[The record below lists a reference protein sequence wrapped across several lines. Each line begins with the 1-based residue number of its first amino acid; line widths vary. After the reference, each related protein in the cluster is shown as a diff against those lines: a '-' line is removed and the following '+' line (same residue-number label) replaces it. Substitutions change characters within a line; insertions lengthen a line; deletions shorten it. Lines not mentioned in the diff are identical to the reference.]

1 MKLGIIGGSGL
12 EKIDHIEPVGM
23 HEIDTPFGKPSA
35 PILEGVIGGNTLYFL
50 PRHGKG
56 HTIMPS
62 ELNHRANI
70 YALKTLGVTHI
81 LSISAVGSLQ
91 EQYVPRDV
99 VIIDQFYDR
108 TKSSASHS
116 FFGDGVVAHIAFAH
130 PICPCMAS
138 LAVNAAQKA
147 LSELPESGGRR
158 SMVHRKGTYV
168 NMEGPA
174 FSTAAESK
182 CYHSL
187 GFDVIGMTNLPEA
200 KLAREAEI
208 CYSTVAMVT
217 DYDSWHDEHDHVTVS
232 MIIDNFIANV
242 ALAKKIII
250 HFADSFGSVGRTC
263 SCSKALEGAVIT
275 APEMIRPD
283 LKTKLAPI
291 IGRYI
296 R

>member
-23 HEIDTPFGKPSA
+23 HEVDTPFGKPSA
-35 PILEGVIGGNTLYFL
+35 PILEGVIGGTTLFFL

-116 FFGDGVVAHIAFAH
+116 FFGDGIVAHIAFAH

-147 LSELPESGGRR
+147 LAELPESGGRR
-158 SMVHRKGTYV
+158 SMVHHRGTYV

-174 FSTAAESK
+174 FSTAAEPPSTIRSASETRLSPDWPPDWA
-182 CYHSL
+182 SL
-187 GFDVIGMTNLPEA
+187 NSFCTFS
-200 KLAREAEI
+200 
-208 CYSTVAMVT
+208 ST
-217 DYDSWHDEHDHVTVS
+217 SSVS
-232 MIIDNFIANV
+232 ASS
-242 ALAKKIII
+242 AGCR
-250 HFADSFGSVGRTC
+250 STC
-263 SCSKALEGAVIT
+263 
-275 APEMIRPD
+275 
-283 LKTKLAPI
+283 
-291 IGRYI
+291 
-296 R
+296 

>member
-12 EKIDHIEPVGM
+12 EKIDHITLLKT

-35 PILEGVIGGNTLYFL
+35 PILEGVIDRTPVFFL

-62 ELNHRANI
+62 EINHRANI
-70 YALKTLGVTHI
+70 YALKVLGVTHI

-99 VIIDQFYDR
+99 VVIDQFYDR
-108 TKSSASHS
+108 TKSSSAHT
-116 FFGDGVVAHIAFAH
+116 FFGDGIVAHLAFAH
-130 PICPCMAS
+130 PICPRMAS
-138 LAVNAAQKA
+138 LASDAAQKA
-147 LSELPESGGRR
+147 LSELPDTGARR
-158 SMVHRKGTYV
+158 SMLHRKGTYV

-208 CYSTVAMVT
+208 CYATIAMVT
-217 DYDSWHDEHDHVTVS
+217 DYDSWHEEHDHVTVS
-232 MIIDNFIANV
+232 MIVDNFIANV
-242 ALAKKIII
+242 ALAKRIIV
-250 HFADSFGSVGRTC
+250 HAADAFGSIVRDC
-263 SCSKALEGAVIT
+263 SCPQALSGAIIT
-275 APEMIRPD
+275 APEMIRPE
-283 LKTKLAPI
+283 LRSKLAPI
-291 IGRYI
+291 IGHYI
-296 R
+296 H